1 MIEPKQASYRQIGN
15 IPFLKF
21 VRELVT
27 MTQNIPS
34 FLKYK
39 ARFSFLVFSLIF
51 INSAS
56 AQAACHTIYGSGTH
70 PSKVGAIG
78 VAQLSVNSKVARSG
92 TGRVIHRKVKCVLG
106 RLYGRPSYSCSVKVR
121 FCTLQGVR
129 PRPRQFQII
138 R

>member
-1 MIEPKQASYRQIGN
+1 MSKKTPSL
-15 IPFLKF
+15 LK
-21 VRELVT
+21 
-27 MTQNIPS
+27 N
-34 FLKYK
+34 K
-39 ARFSFLVFSLIF
+39 ACFSFMVFSLLL
-51 INSAS
+51 INSAA
-56 AQAACHTIYGSGTH
+56 AQAACLTIYGSGTH

-92 TGRVIHRKVKCVLG
+92 KGRVIHRKVKCVLG

-129 PRPRQFQII
+129 PKPRQFQII